1 MDIEKEIFEL
11 SSMLKIAANTDV
23 EELDIEEIQSYFKV
37 LSDKADKI
45 YINMIDTY
53 LKSKGDWLQSLL
65 ATWSIHDFI

>member
-23 EELDIEEIQSYFKV
+23 EKLDVEEIQSYFKV

-45 YINMIDTY
+45 YINMIDVF
-53 LKSKGDWLQSLL
+53 LKKKR
-65 ATWSIHDFI
+65 IE